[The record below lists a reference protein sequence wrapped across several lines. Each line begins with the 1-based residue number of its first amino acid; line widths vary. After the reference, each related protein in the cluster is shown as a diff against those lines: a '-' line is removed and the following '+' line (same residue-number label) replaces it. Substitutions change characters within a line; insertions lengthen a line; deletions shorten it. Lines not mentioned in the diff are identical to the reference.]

1 MMTECFVEGEPTAL
15 STEERR
21 ELTSVI
27 ALSMPSLPDLDVE
40 GIAERF
46 WRTIV
51 HTVANTTRA
60 LLIGL
65 VACGASPHTH
75 GIHVIH
81 RLASVPISMAA
92 FLGAVT

>member
-1 MMTECFVEGEPTAL
+1 MIMKCVVGGEPPAL

-27 ALSMPSLPDLDVE
+27 ALPMPTLSDFDVE
-40 GIAERF
+40 SIAERF

-81 RLASVPISMAA
+81 RLASVPVSMAA